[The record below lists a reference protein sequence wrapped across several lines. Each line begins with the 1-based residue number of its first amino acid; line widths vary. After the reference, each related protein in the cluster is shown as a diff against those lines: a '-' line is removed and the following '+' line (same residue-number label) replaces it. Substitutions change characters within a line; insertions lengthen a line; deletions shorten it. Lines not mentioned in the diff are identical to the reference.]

1 VDKVTELFANFEID
15 REPRWPI
22 LARLAA
28 GSLVLHL
35 LFIASV
41 FYVPSVRDTL
51 NIASI
56 FSGAQ
61 YVDEDY
67 DKTTI
72 GDQATVLDL
81 AQEKFQYPEG
91 YFSTGATDPAL
102 DPFAA
107 QVIEEASAAP
117 TPVPQLPTP
126 TPTPTPTPQPS
137 PSPSVTP
144 TPQPGASPAA
154 SPALPNGKT
163 GEAVANTPKSTDDV
177 NKDLNKIAADNSIV
191 RPDEGAINKKP
202 LKDWLARANQ
212 MKVKGELDLSGVIE
226 LVIEAELDPSGK
238 LHNPK
243 VVQKTGDPKLIELTK
258 EFVAALSDSNALY
271 FLKDPKFPEDTK
283 LLRLTVKMDAAE
295 VVARVE
301 TEAKT
306 AERAEELAT
315 GYNALLLGGRI
326 IRSGK
331 DEEVLYKNT
340 KISANGKQV
349 IVNFK
354 MPRAEAGAM
363 LSKQVPA
370 S

>member
-1 VDKVTELFANFEID
+1 MDKVTELFDNFEID

-28 GSLVLHL
+28 GSFVLHL
-35 LFIASV
+35 LFVASV
-41 FYVPSVRDTL
+41 LYVPAVRDTL

-61 YVDEDY
+61 YVDADY
-67 DKTTI
+67 TKTTI
-72 GDQATVLDL
+72 EDQVTVLDL
-81 AQEKFQYPEG
+81 AQEKFKYPEG
-91 YFSTGATDPAL
+91 YFSTGASDPAL

-107 QVIEEASAAP
+107 QVIAEAN
-117 TPVPQLPTP
+117 TPPPPPPMQQLPTP
-126 TPTPTPTPQPS
+126 TPTPFPTPTPS
-137 PSPSVTP
+137 PSASP
-144 TPQPGASPAA
+144 TPQPGANPAA
-154 SPALPNGKT
+154 SPALPKGQP
-163 GEAVANTPKSTDDV
+163 GEAVADKQKSREDV
-177 NKDLNKIAADNSIV
+177 DKELNKIAADNNIA

-226 LVIEAELDPSGK
+226 MVIEAELDPNGK
-238 LHNPK
+238 LRNAK

-258 EFVAALSDSNALY
+258 DFVAALSDSNALY

-283 LLRLTVKMDAAE
+283 VLRLTVKMDATE
-295 VVARVE
+295 VVSRVE
-301 TEAKT
+301 TEART
-306 AERAEELAT
+306 VERAQELAS
-315 GYNALLLGGRI
+315 GYNNMLGAAQFL
-326 IRSGK
+326 RSGK

-340 KISANGKQV
+340 KISSNGKQV